1 MRGYIK
7 QLSWTVVLAT
17 ATALAQTTPPAAPSA
32 PATPPA
38 EAPDETP
45 APQEK
50 IKTPKP
56 PRPAKPPKI
65 ARNYAY
71 TYSTGEEG
79 GSYLGVGVRDV
90 TSDSVAQL
98 KLKDEHGVEVTS
110 IDSEGPAAKAGVKEH
125 DVILTFNGQTIE
137 GYEQLRRMI
146 RETPAGRSVK
156 LGVSRAGQPLTLTV
170 PLGKR
175 EEWSFVRPNIVTIPK
190 VTIPQMNFE
199 WDAPGFAVLQIASRS
214 GATVEDLTPQLGDY
228 FGAKGGEGVLVRNVE
243 RGSPAESAGLKA
255 GDVIVKIAQDRVS
268 NSSDWRRLMRGQ
280 KAGPIAVTI
289 LRDRHEQTISIKL
302 PERRSSDAATFQF
315 DFPADMPG
323 FDAAE
328 LDKFMKELQPEIE
341 RAQKSAMISM
351 KTMNEKT
358 QREIERKIER
368 SMRQLERELER
379 QQKTKDEDKE

>member
-7 QLSWTVVLAT
+7 QLSWTAVLAT
-17 ATALAQTTPPAAPSA
+17 ATVLAQTTPPTAPPA
-32 PATPPA
+32 PASPPA

-45 APQEK
+45 APK
-50 IKTPKP
+50 VKAPKP
-56 PRPAKPPKI
+56 PKPAKPPKI
-65 ARNYAY
+65 AHSYAY
-71 TYSTGEEG
+71 TFSSGEEG

-125 DVILTFNGQTIE
+125 DVILSFNGQNIE

-156 LGVSRAGQPLTLTV
+156 IGISRAGQPLTVTV

-175 EEWSFVRPNIVTIPK
+175 EEWSFVKPNAVIIPK
-190 VTIPQMNFE
+190 MAIPPMTFE
-199 WDAPGFAVLQIASRS
+199 WDAPGFTVLQIASRS
-214 GATVEDLTPQLGDY
+214 GATVEDLTPQLGDF
-228 FGAKGGEGVLVRNVE
+228 FGAKGGEGVLVRNVD

-255 GDVIVKIAQDRVS
+255 GDVIVKVAQDRIS
-268 NSSDWRRLMRGQ
+268 NTSDWRRLMRGQ
-280 KAGPIAVTI
+280 KAGPIAITI
-289 LRDRHEQTISIKL
+289 LRDRREQTISIKL

-315 DFPADMPG
+315 NFPDVPA

-328 LDKFMKELQPEIE
+328 LEKVMKELQPQLEQ
-341 RAQKSAMISM
+341 AQKAGMISM
-351 KTMNEKT
+351 KVK
-358 QREIERKIER
+358 QREIERNIER
-368 SMRQLERELER
+368 SMKQLERELER
-379 QQKTKDEDKE
+379 QQKELSKDEDKE

>member
-1 MRGYIK
+1 
-7 QLSWTVVLAT
+7 
-17 ATALAQTTPPAAPSA
+17 
-32 PATPPA
+32 
-38 EAPDETP
+38 
-45 APQEK
+45 
-50 IKTPKP
+50 
-56 PRPAKPPKI
+56 
-65 ARNYAY
+65 
-71 TYSTGEEG
+71 
-79 GSYLGVGVRDV
+79 
-90 TSDSVAQL
+90 
-98 KLKDEHGVEVTS
+98 
-110 IDSEGPAAKAGVKEH
+110 
-125 DVILTFNGQTIE
+125 
-137 GYEQLRRMI
+137 LRRMI

-170 PLGKR
+170 PLAKR

-190 VTIPQMNFE
+190 VEIPQMNFE

-289 LRDRHEQTISIKL
+289 LRDRREQTISIKL

-315 DFPADMPG
+315 DFPDVPAY
-323 FDAAE
+323 DAAE
-328 LDKFMKELQPEIE
+328 LGKIMKELQPQIE
-341 RAQKSAMISM
+341 RAQKSAMITM
-351 KTMNEKT
+351 KTVNAKT
-358 QREIERKIER
+358 QREIERNIER

-379 QQKTKDEDKE
+379 QQKELSKDEDKE